1 MRGRRTIGWSLAAL
15 ALAACQPPPTTRQ
28 PEPKPETE
36 PAEVRYPPGGGPK
49 GTTPKQSAD
58 LQVVFQWPL
67 YLARTGQR
75 ARESAVGYVRAD
87 GSSGGVILING
98 DGAVIQPIPGTLGP
112 DAADQARRWL
122 TARGWQV
129 R

>member
-1 MRGRRTIGWSLAAL
+1 MALLRTIGWSLAAL
-15 ALAACQPPPTTRQ
+15 ALAACEPAKTTRQ
-28 PEPKPETE
+28 PEPRPEAA
-36 PAEVRYPPGGGPK
+36 PAEVRYPPGGPPPGA
-49 GTTPKQSAD
+49 TPKQDAE

-75 ARESAVGYVRAD
+75 ARESAVGYVRTD

-112 DAADQARRWL
+112 DAAEQARRWL